1 VGAMV
6 WRSVGCVVLGIAM
19 ASHAMAAGAL
29 RSARLDE
36 KRTAILDSQQE
47 IHLLVRP
54 HKGDAWTRLSLR
66 YTGEAAHW
74 KEIAAANQL
83 GDNLMTD
90 RNVRIPFAMLKPS
103 LQREAIQGLFPDDR
117 IAESGWLHK
126 VVLTGTL
133 EGESYW
139 KIAEWFTGDGAN
151 YQAIRQVNSSSRLS
165 TRPGEIVTIPR
176 KLLSPAL
183 QRLSPESV
191 SEGKREEVAEVED
204 DPQQS
209 EEQAPAPT
217 VSASTVSA
225 PTKTVAASDYSLEY
239 ERSAERPYAIYRL
252 RKGEALYSSV
262 AIRFTGRIYAND
274 VNDVVEEIVK
284 FNGIEDVAR
293 MHVDQKVKI
302 PMELLA
308 AEFRPLND
316 PRRLERD
323 QAKRESAR
331 VAKKVGAKDLDG
343 VRVIIDAGHGGRDV
357 GTSHDGIWES
367 VYVYDIAVRL
377 KKTIEQNSAAKVSMT
392 TRSKSQGYVP
402 LAKNELPRENDHVV
416 LTTPGYRLDDPTIGV
431 NLRWYL
437 ANSIFRKAVKANVE
451 EEKII
456 FLSIHADS
464 LHPSLRGAMAYIPG
478 ERWARGKFEKSGSVY
493 LARSEVR
500 ESPRVS
506 ISKEDALEAE
516 GLSMRLAES
525 IIGTFEKK
533 KLEVHPFQPIRDN
546 VVRDGRE
553 WVPAVI
559 RYNKVPT
566 RVLLEVCNLGNADD
580 RKLIKTTKY
589 RQKVADA
596 IAAGIENY
604 FAGESKPSGEGLTRT
619 AAR

>member
-1 VGAMV
+1 MV
-6 WRSVGCVVLGIAM
+6 RRSVGCGVLLMVM
-19 ASHAMAAGAL
+19 ASHAIASSAL
-29 RSARLDE
+29 RTARLDD
-36 KRTAILDSQQE
+36 KRTAILDQQQE

-54 HKGDAWTRLSLR
+54 HKGDAWTRLALR
-66 YTGEAAHW
+66 YTGDAAHW
-74 KEIAAANQL
+74 KELAAANQL

-90 RNVRIPFAMLKPS
+90 RDVRIPFAMLKPPMK
-103 LQREAIQGLFPDDR
+103 RETLRALFPDDR
-117 IAESGWLHK
+117 VSESGWMHK
-126 VVLTGTL
+126 VVLSSSL

-176 KLLSPAL
+176 KLLSAAL
-183 QRLSPESV
+183 QDLSPENRVETKRDEV
-191 SEGKREEVAEVED
+191 SEVED
-204 DPQQS
+204 DPQPS
-209 EEQAPAPT
+209 EEVAT
-217 VSASTVSA
+217 VTLPSA
-225 PTKTVAASDYSLEY
+225 PTVAASDYSLEY
-239 ERSAERPYAIYRL
+239 ERSSERPYAVYRL
-252 RKGEALYSSV
+252 KKGEALYSSV
-262 AIRFTGRIYAND
+262 AIRFTGRIHAKD
-274 VNDVVEEIVK
+274 VNQVVDEIVK
-284 FNGIEDVAR
+284 FNGIPDVAR
-293 MHVDQKVKI
+293 MHVDQRVKI

-308 AEFRPLND
+308 ADFRPLND

-331 VAKKVGAKDLDG
+331 LARKVGAKNLNG

-377 KKTIEQNSAAKVSMT
+377 KKKLEESSAARVSMT
-392 TRSKSQGYVP
+392 TKSKSQGFAP
-402 LAKNELPRENDHVV
+402 LAKNELPRENDHIV
-416 LTTPGYRLDDPTIGV
+416 LTTPSYKLDDPTVGV

-437 ANSIFRKAVKANVE
+437 ANSIFRKAVRAQVE
-451 EEKII
+451 EEKVV

-464 LHPSLRGAMAYIPG
+464 LHSSLRGAMVYIPG
-478 ERWARGKFEKSGSVY
+478 ERWTRGNFEKSGSVY

-525 IIGTFEKK
+525 IIRTFEKR

-566 RVLLEVCNLGNADD
+566 RLLLEVCNLGNEDD
-580 RKLIKTTKY
+580 RKLIKTAKY

-596 IAAGIENY
+596 IAAGIEEH
-604 FAGESKPSGEGLTRT
+604 FAGSSDPPSESLTRT